1 MFNSISIRSL
11 AVARLW
17 LFSICGVNS
26 VIANELTIP
35 APLQNDE
42 MQTAPP
48 YLPVTPQQMKV
59 PVVSNW
65 AEVNQRVHEIGG
77 WMFYASEGAMDHEH
91 HKQSKPL
98 KPEQPE
104 PKTNN
109 HEGH

>member
-1 MFNSISIRSL
+1 MCKSIATKGL
-11 AVARLW
+11 AVAGLW
-17 LFSICGVNS
+17 LFSIFAANS
-26 VIANELTIP
+26 VIANEPTIP
-35 APLQNDE
+35 APLQNDD
-42 MQTAPP
+42 MQTASP
-48 YLPVTPQQMKV
+48 YMPVAPQQVKV

-91 HKQSKPL
+91 HRQPKPL

-104 PKTNN
+104 PKTNH

>member
-1 MFNSISIRSL
+1 MCKSIATKGL
-11 AVARLW
+11 AVAGLW
-17 LFSICGVNS
+17 LFSIFAANS
-26 VIANELTIP
+26 VIAKEPTIP
-35 APLQNDE
+35 APLQNDDV
-42 MQTAPP
+42 QTAPF
-48 YLPVTPQQMKV
+48 YMPVTPQQMKV

-77 WMFYASEGAMDHEH
+77 WMFYASEGAVDHEH

-98 KPEQPE
+98 KPKQPE